1 MTQFIINLW
10 WLLCAHAVCDY
21 AIQIPF
27 KSPHRN
33 QDTWPD
39 KIYGPWWWGMIAHS
53 LINGVGVSIATG
65 IWWLGVAE
73 SVVHFIA
80 DTSKCLGRI
89 NTEQDQITHLISKV
103 VWALCAI

>member
-1 MTQFIINLW
+1 MNFLTNFW

-21 AIQIPF
+21 ALQSQAMSMRKNPRL
-27 KSPHRN
+27 KLGGHA
-33 QDTWPD
+33 
-39 KIYGPWWWGMIAHS
+39 GPWWWSMRAHS
-53 LINGVGVSIATG
+53 LINGAGVSLVTG

-103 VWALCAI
+103 VWALCAF